1 VTITTMRYLLIIL
14 IATGGT
20 LLATGCSN
28 ELPRGTRTAHAAE
41 TSERFEVRGEP
52 CAACGAA
59 IQSTRFG
66 AVVRKHDGETLVFG
80 SAECLARQVSGGLL
94 HLGPADAILIADYVH
109 GNRLIPVDQARFL
122 HSVNVVSPGGGN
134 IAAFEASEHLE
145 FNMMFSLGGKVLTWD
160 GVLEGITS
168 RE

>member
-1 VTITTMRYLLIIL
+1 MRFLLLIL
-14 IATGGT
+14 LATGGT
-20 LLATGCSN
+20 LLVTGCSADM
-28 ELPRGTRTAHAAE
+28 PRATRTATAAE
-41 TSERFEVRGEP
+41 ATERYEVHGEP

-59 IQSTRFG
+59 VRSTRFG
-66 AVVRKHDGETLVFG
+66 AVVRKAGGESLTFG
-80 SAECLARQVSGGLL
+80 SAECLARQVAGGSL

-109 GNRLIPVDQARFL
+109 GNRLIPVDNARFL
-122 HSVNVVSPGGGN
+122 HSVNVDSPGGGHL
-134 IAAFEASEHLE
+134 AAFEANEHLE